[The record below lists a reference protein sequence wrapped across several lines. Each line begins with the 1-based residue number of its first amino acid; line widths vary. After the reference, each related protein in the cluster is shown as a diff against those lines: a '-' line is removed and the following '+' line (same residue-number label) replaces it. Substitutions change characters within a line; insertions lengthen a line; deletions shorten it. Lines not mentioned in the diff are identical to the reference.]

1 MMTFDWS
8 SDGSKLAWMQV
19 QEVKDIV
26 AVALPAR
33 ER

>member
-8 SDGSKLAWMQV
+8 SDGLKLVWMQV

-26 AVALPAR
+26 AVALPGG